1 LKTATSESEDSAA
14 SEDAYDMSSS
24 MLIHDTRVEGT
35 APGGVP
41 NVFKVNRSVPLD
53 GALGWVAQY
62 ARENGGLDRLLIL
75 CHGFRG
81 LVNDPFVGM
90 STTDLGFGL
99 ALCREGLTFKTVAR
113 TARLKGLIRHI
124 LIYACGAAR
133 TRPGFENTRA
143 DGFRLCREL
152 AGFTDASVTAAVE
165 TQYYH
170 MGPVGFFHRVL
181 GVGPQDVIDL
191 GPWEGRLFR
200 FNPDGSVGP
209 PCSR

>member
-1 LKTATSESEDSAA
+1 
-14 SEDAYDMSSS
+14 MSSS

-41 NVFKVNRSVPLD
+41 NVFKVDRSVPLD

-62 ARENGGLDRLLIL
+62 ARESGGLDRLLIL

-113 TARLKGLIRHI
+113 TARLRGLIRHI
-124 LIYACGAAR
+124 LIYACGPSWHDTVLEAR
-133 TRPGFENTRA
+133 RFGASRSGHGGDLAPGHVVELLRGSRVRA
-143 DGFRLCREL
+143 SEGGGAVG
-152 AGFTDASVTAAVE
+152 AGV
-165 TQYYH
+165 
-170 MGPVGFFHRVL
+170 R
-181 GVGPQDVIDL
+181 
-191 GPWEGRLFR
+191 
-200 FNPDGSVGP
+200 NPGLRHG
-209 PCSR
+209 